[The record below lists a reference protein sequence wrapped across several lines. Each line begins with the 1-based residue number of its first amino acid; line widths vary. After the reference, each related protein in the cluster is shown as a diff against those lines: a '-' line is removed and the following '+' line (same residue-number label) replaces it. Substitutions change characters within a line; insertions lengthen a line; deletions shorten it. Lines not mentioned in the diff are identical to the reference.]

1 MLPYVRDK
9 ITRQPELVN
18 LPAKTNSV
26 LACAIFGSEHFGR
39 PDIID
44 AMGQYLDTT
53 SLDTRLALVRFLLDN
68 EALTLLPEQPA
79 LCAEDQTTWNQ
90 VQQKVEYHNSRANQ
104 EQFKMQREYW
114 DAVSE
119 LFEERV
125 QILIQRSRTAPRIW
139 HKAEPKTWSIF
150 RFLRRLRSKAGESM

>member
-1 MLPYVRDK
+1 M
-9 ITRQPELVN
+9 
-18 LPAKTNSV
+18 
-26 LACAIFGSEHFGR
+26 LACAVFGPEHDFGPEHFGR

-44 AMGQYLDTT
+44 AMGQYLNTT

-79 LCAEDQTTWNQ
+79 MCAGDQTTWNE
-90 VQQKVEYHNSRANQ
+90 VQQKVEYHNSHANQ

-125 QILIQRSRTAPRIW
+125 QILVQRSRAALKVKVR
-139 HKAEPKTWSIF
+139 HKAEPKNWSIF
-150 RFLRRLRSKAGESM
+150 RFLRRLRSKAGEGM